1 MDLNKFYE
9 LDKDKMLKLLKLA
22 EDTEIVKNK
31 YENCCLEGRTTILQ
45 CLINTVFGYRKW
57 YDIQCLTYFPIE
69 MLRDFFMGRIV
80 CSKNLL
86 PDLNNEYIIY
96 YQEDL
101 ERLLQKL
108 EVINN
113 D

>member
-9 LDKDKMLKLLKLA
+9 LDKDRMLKLLKLA
-22 EDTEIVKNK
+22 EDAEIVKSEYK
-31 YENCCLEGRTTILQ
+31 KHCLEGRTTVLQ
-45 CLINTVFGYRKW
+45 CLIDTIFGYRKW
-57 YDIQCLTYFPIE
+57 YDIECLTYFPIE
-69 MLRDFFMGRIV
+69 MLRDFFMGRIA
-80 CSKNLL
+80 CSINLL

-101 ERLLQKL
+101 EKILQKL
-108 EVINN
+108 EDINN

>member
-1 MDLNKFYE
+1 MDLNRFYE
-9 LDKDKMLKLLKLA
+9 LDKYKMLKLLKLA
-22 EDTEIVKNK
+22 EDTEIFKNEHNK
-31 YENCCLEGRTTILQ
+31 HCLEGRTTVLQ
-45 CLINTVFGYRKW
+45 CLIDTVFGYRKW
-57 YDIQCLTYFPIE
+57 YDIECLTYFPIE
-69 MLRDFFMGRIV
+69 MLRDFFMGRIT

-96 YQEDL
+96 YQDDL
-101 ERLLQKL
+101 ESLLQKL